1 MVNQEFIQKR
11 RRARNIDII
20 IDIPFF
26 DKITEDDLN
35 VIADHLIFM
44 EIDKDEILFKEGDK
58 GDSVYFVVAGELEV
72 IKETNTPAKKV
83 VITTIQ
89 KNRPIGEMS
98 IIDSTPRSATVRA
111 LSKTSLLS
119 LSKNSFDL
127 ILEKRPTIGIEILKK
142 IARLMSMNL
151 RRTSA
156 QLADHI

>member
-127 ILEKRPTIGIEILKK
+127 ILEKRPRIGIEILKK

>member
-1 MVNQEFIQKR
+1 MGNQEFIKKR

-20 IDIPFF
+20 VDIPFF

-72 IKETNTPAKKV
+72 IKATNTPAKKV
-83 VITTIQ
+83 VITTIH

-98 IIDSTPRSATVRA
+98 IIDSTPRSATVKA

-127 ILEKRPTIGIEILKK
+127 ILEKRPRIGIEILKK